1 MFLITNINDKTFWEK
16 KDLKV
21 TAKWTRVRSIRVT
34 LLQYSTCVNIL
45 SPVSGG

>member
-21 TAKWTRVRSIRVT
+21 TTSSK
-34 LLQYSTCVNIL
+34 YSGYFT
-45 SPVSGG
+45 PVFHMC